1 MTEAEKDAWIVQL
14 RSDVV
19 KYREAYRLTK
29 YQLDAALK
37 EINEELRWRKCAEE
51 MPEEDAPVLFSDGK
65 YIYKGGWT
73 TWDGGHSDFSY
84 ETFSGWVEDSTERDY
99 DFNEIKYWMPM
110 PKAPEAE

>member
-37 EINEELRWRKCAEE
+37 EIKELKEK
-51 MPEEDAPVLFSDGK
+51 GK
-65 YIYKGGWT
+65 LNK
-73 TWDGGHSDFSY
+73 
-84 ETFSGWVEDSTERDY
+84 
-99 DFNEIKYWMPM
+99 
-110 PKAPEAE
+110 